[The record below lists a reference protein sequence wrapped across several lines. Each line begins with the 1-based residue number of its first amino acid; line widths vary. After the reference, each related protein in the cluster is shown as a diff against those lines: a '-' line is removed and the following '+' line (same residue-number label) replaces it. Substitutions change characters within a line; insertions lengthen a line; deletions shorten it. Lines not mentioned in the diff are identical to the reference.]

1 MTSLYDP
8 LNLGGLML
16 PNRVLMT
23 PLTRNRAG
31 GARPVGISLL
41 PPTRIRGPNHF
52 RSDADLAH
60 G

>member
-16 PNRVLMT
+16 PNRVLMA

-31 GARPVGISLL
+31 GDGVP
-41 PPTRIRGPNHF
+41 GPWASSTTAN
-52 RSDADLAH
+52 AH
-60 G
+60 PRA